1 MTRANDEANGG
12 GPTLDRP
19 GDGQGAD
26 PPAAPSAEG
35 RQREEPANAELRPTS
50 KEPANAELRPTSK
63 EPANAEPRSPSK
75 GPANADPRPTSKE
88 PANAEPRPTS
98 KRPTRLLAFGI
109 AALVLFPFLAQ
120 SGIWDPYELDT
131 ADLARRI
138 AVQVFRATGLALP
151 NATNS
156 LPTLSDLK
164 MGELPFTSMALGFKI
179 FGLHDWTGRL
189 PLAVWAFVGVVVLH
203 EFLARLVDRRA
214 GLYGAIALVTMPLYF
229 MQARTML
236 GDIVTMVSL
245 TLGFCGLAGA
255 MLDDAAPRKL
265 RPRLGWLSVGIVG
278 LVAGYLSR
286 GLIIGVAVPA
296 LGVGLSWA
304 VIRGA
309 GEGRGTPARDVF
321 GALTLALGA
330 AALGLGWIALLR
342 APPDLPL
349 SRAIGFA
356 LLKKAP
362 TDSTF
367 DLTFQKLGH
376 SLFPWSAFLPF
387 AFGRLFRAPVYE
399 GGALLP
405 PGAVERETHVRV
417 ALLVGA
423 SVAYGAFAL
432 VAPYAGAIPFAAPAL
447 LAGIAAIAVL
457 DYERGAPP
465 SRALALGC
473 LVIGIVLYADIVREP
488 EKAMSVFVVDRPQFP
503 KSFEVE
509 GGRRMLV
516 VLAAFAGLIGLTWFE
531 AQPRA
536 PSEPPRVWAR
546 GMLDT
551 YRQGLV
557 DLSAIWNGNLL
568 FGLVIVEAALIGLGS
583 MIFVGK
589 RAGWGPVDKLPKNF
603 VDLGLNVWWVAP
615 LAVAAAP
622 PLLFLIRDAFRW
634 LVERTRASRASF
646 TLIAALIAGAV
657 QSFWYYP
664 ALAAQLSPKEVFD
677 AYARLHVDREPLA
690 LLGVRER
697 AVAYYSGGEVESF
710 AEVNRAFAWLT
721 ERMDQRRWM
730 VVKAD
735 DLPRLNSL
743 FRTLA
748 ARNIPVLDG
757 RSSQILLVSNQLG
770 GRENE
775 SWISKM
781 VLDEKPS
788 PVVPIDIAFE
798 DQLEAFGWEVRD
810 KSGRV
815 VDSVVPAKT
824 YHLRVYYRVLR
835 SISGNW
841 KAFVHIDGFQR
852 RFNGDHNALDGKYP
866 MNLWQAGDVIVDD
879 LAFQL
884 EPNFTPG
891 DYTVFFGFFSGE
903 TRLRVMRG
911 PSQDNRGVA
920 GVIHVR

>member
-1 MTRANDEANGG
+1 MTRANDEANGLEA
-12 GPTLDRP
+12 TLDRP
-19 GDGQGAD
+19 DDGQGTD
-26 PPAAPSAEG
+26 PPAAP
-35 RQREEPANAELRPTS
+35 
-50 KEPANAELRPTSK
+50 
-63 EPANAEPRSPSK
+63 
-75 GPANADPRPTSKE
+75 

-98 KRPTRLLAFGI
+98 NRPTRLLAFGI

-151 NATNS
+151 NATNT

-255 MLDDAAPRKL
+255 MLDDAAPRTL

-286 GLIIGVAVPA
+286 GLLIGVAVPA

-309 GEGRGTPARDVF
+309 GEGRGVPVARDAL
-321 GALTLALGA
+321 GAFSLALGV

-349 SRAIGFA
+349 SRAVGFA

-367 DLTFQKLGH
+367 ELTFQKLGH
-376 SLFPWSAFLPF
+376 ALFPWSAFLPF
-387 AFGRLFRAPVYE
+387 ALGRLFRAPVYE

-432 VAPYAGAIPFAAPAL
+432 VTPYAGAIPFAAPAL
-447 LAGIAAIAVL
+447 LAAIAAIAVL

-503 KSFEVE
+503 KSFEAE
-509 GGRRMLV
+509 GGRRMLL

-536 PSEPPRVWAR
+536 PSEPPRA
-546 GMLDT
+546 
-551 YRQGLV
+551 
-557 DLSAIWNGNLL
+557 
-568 FGLVIVEAALIGLGS
+568 
-583 MIFVGK
+583 
-589 RAGWGPVDKLPKNF
+589 
-603 VDLGLNVWWVAP
+603 
-615 LAVAAAP
+615 
-622 PLLFLIRDAFRW
+622 
-634 LVERTRASRASF
+634 
-646 TLIAALIAGAV
+646 
-657 QSFWYYP
+657 
-664 ALAAQLSPKEVFD
+664 
-677 AYARLHVDREPLA
+677 
-690 LLGVRER
+690 
-697 AVAYYSGGEVESF
+697 
-710 AEVNRAFAWLT
+710 
-721 ERMDQRRWM
+721 
-730 VVKAD
+730 
-735 DLPRLNSL
+735 
-743 FRTLA
+743 
-748 ARNIPVLDG
+748 
-757 RSSQILLVSNQLG
+757 
-770 GRENE
+770 
-775 SWISKM
+775 
-781 VLDEKPS
+781 
-788 PVVPIDIAFE
+788 
-798 DQLEAFGWEVRD
+798 
-810 KSGRV
+810 
-815 VDSVVPAKT
+815 
-824 YHLRVYYRVLR
+824 
-835 SISGNW
+835 
-841 KAFVHIDGFQR
+841 
-852 RFNGDHNALDGKYP
+852 
-866 MNLWQAGDVIVDD
+866 
-879 LAFQL
+879 
-884 EPNFTPG
+884 
-891 DYTVFFGFFSGE
+891 
-903 TRLRVMRG
+903 
-911 PSQDNRGVA
+911 
-920 GVIHVR
+920 